1 MTDGLQHIQH
11 GQRIIVEHRIIKP
24 AILERRQRLH
34 QERRAIKPQRQQRTA
49 RKTVLMRGHIHRH
62 HPHAG
67 GERDLRHQT
76 GQSYGIGRRA
86 GRTSGTGVVP
96 ASLPHAGSG
105 EGVCR
110 GHGEPH
116 RHHPGVKIRVEP
128 VFQAERQL
136 QPFAGVNESC
146 GYVPDAAA
154 SALRAPN
161 GAVRVVGALAL
172 RHRHCI
178 ARNLAQ
184 RPLGG
189 LRAEPL
195 VERVEHA
202 GAAIGRARR
211 PLHEPQAVQ
220 RRLNSEQRC
229 PLLRGHVVVEPQP
242 EQRCGAQTD
251 QCHVVFRGDGT
262 NVGRPRLHQLAGG
275 EALEPARL
283 PLLGGAAPDQRVE
296 CIGQRTVQ
304 QAEDDLPDAAA
315 ARAGRNALRLRDM
328 DEGEPADRQEVPQL
342 PVAGEE
348 ESPRITRGVDETVSL
363 VPCRLVFAHDHR
375 LTAAVRVRDADGTLP
390 LPVLPLGEF
399 QRRAQAGKTG
409 QRSIARIDLAVS
421 GQPREQPC
429 AAAGQQ
435 LGHIAEAVLG
445 IAADVPHHAIG
456 HAFGPAGDGGQL
468 ARLGE

>member
-1 MTDGLQHIQH
+1 
-11 GQRIIVEHRIIKP
+11 
-24 AILERRQRLH
+24 
-34 QERRAIKPQRQQRTA
+34 
-49 RKTVLMRGHIHRH
+49 MRGHVHRH
-62 HPHAG
+62 HSHAG
-67 GERDLRHQT
+67 GERGLRHQT
-76 GQSYGIGRRA
+76 GQSYGIGRGA
-86 GRTSGTGVVP
+86 GRTSGAGVVP

-110 GHGEPH
+110 GHGEQH

-172 RHRHCI
+172 RHRPRI

-202 GAAIGRARR
+202 GAAVGRPRR

-220 RRLNSEQRC
+220 RRLNGEQRG

-251 QCHVVFRGDGT
+251 QCHIVFRGDGT
-262 NVGRPRLHQLAGG
+262 HVGRPRLHQLAGG

-304 QAEDDLPDAAA
+304 QVEDDLPDAAA
-315 ARAGRNALRLRDM
+315 ARVGRNALRLRDM

-348 ESPRITRGVDETVSL
+348 ESPRITRGVDKTVSL

-445 IAADVPHHAIG
+445 IAAGVPHHAIG
-456 HAFGPAGDGGQL
+456 HAFGLAGDGGQL